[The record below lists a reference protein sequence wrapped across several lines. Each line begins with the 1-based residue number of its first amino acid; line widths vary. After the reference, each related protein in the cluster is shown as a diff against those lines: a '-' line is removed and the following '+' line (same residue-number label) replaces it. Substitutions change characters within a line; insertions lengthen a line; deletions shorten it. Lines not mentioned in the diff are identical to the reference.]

1 MINVHTIINS
11 ILNSCTYILHSE
23 EKYVYLIDCGDV
35 MPILDFV
42 RRNNKTVK
50 GIFFTHCHY
59 DHIYGVN
66 QMIHHFPNTIIYGSK
81 ETIVGLKDPK
91 INLSKYHGESMI
103 VLENAIINEI
113 SQSSEIQI
121 FNQKITAIETPG
133 HDTGCLSFQIKDML
147 FTGDSYIPNLPVFTK
162 WKRSEKV
169 KGLSSEEHLKSLKE
183 NLNLILYPGH
193 SV

>member
-103 VLENAIINEI
+103 ILENAIINEI

-193 SV
+193 FV